1 MTDRRRL
8 AFNGRVAALD
18 LKGVVDADT
27 YLAGQR
33 AQICLGV
40 VDLCAEPDGA
50 RDRQLL
56 YGDEVIVYETLEHH
70 SFLQSQKDGYVGYVT
85 NSAVRNI
92 TLPATHHIVVPLCHV
107 YGAPDIKSK
116 YLMQLMMGANIHVS
130 AEMDE
135 FVKIKEGWIHK
146 SAISPKTESQQDPIK
161 VASQLIGVPYLWG
174 GNTALGIDCSGLVQL
189 SCHRCGLN
197 CPGDSDMQLAELGG
211 PLEADVPLK
220 RGDLVF
226 WKGHVAW
233 VSGPDTLIHA
243 NAHFMA
249 TVEEDLKGTF
259 DRIKDTGGGEPIGTR
274 RIF

>member
-70 SFLQSQKDGYVGYVT
+70 SFLQSQKDGYVGYVL
-85 NSAVRNI
+85 NSALRNI
-92 TLPATHHIVVPLCHV
+92 TFTATHHIVVPLCHV
-107 YGAPDIKSK
+107 YRAPDIKSN

-130 AEMDE
+130 AEMDA
-135 FVKIKEGWIHK
+135 FVNIKEGWIHK
-146 SAISPKTESQQDPIK
+146 SAISPKTEIQQDPIK

-189 SCHRCGLN
+189 SCHQCGLN

-259 DRIKDTGGGEPIGTR
+259 DRIKATGGGEPIGTR